1 MEEISQ
7 ELLRVVD
14 NLAPTRFSQLADEL
28 LEEHEKWKQAVR
40 GYALWEVPR
49 EGMASDRLAAGLKV
63 VSDIQNTLA
72 KFKVDGRQRNE
83 LQRKMHE
90 KMLAAILPH
99 IFGEEW
105 KFSADEI
112 LKRTNLQHT
121 KRYMLFGCPRRNG
134 KTLAIAMFNAA
145 VLRCLP
151 FRTRIA
157 VFGRDATASALLFKE
172 TIRFAYQ
179 TEGGETGW
187 HLGTTNTHPT
197 MRFSRKG
204 RGDPEANELIAMP
217 GTSGRG
223 IGGHIIVLEEAGFMD
238 IDLLLDTV
246 APLLQ
251 VQNTILIAISS
262 NDADETNHFNQWMI
276 ARHPKTNELL
286 FDVTH
291 VQRMCP
297 ACKMEEKTSCPHV
310 EAPTVDHLDPD
321 ATEVIAALM
330 KTSPMRFRAELYGNM
345 ESTHMRV
352 LNHKALEALKFV
364 PGVETNGFPFFFV
377 IVDPSGS
384 GSMSKSRSAVS
395 VLGIEPTG
403 NLLVR
408 DLVSFGLGSVWGQA
422 CRVDDEQIRGGL
434 VACR

>member
-7 ELLRVVD
+7 ELLRVVE

-28 LEEHEKWKQAVR
+28 IEEHEQWKKEVR
-40 GYALWEVPR
+40 GYHLWEIPR
-49 EGMASDRLAAGLKV
+49 QGMASDRLAAGLKV
-63 VSDIQNTLA
+63 VGDIQTTLK
-72 KFKVDGRQRNE
+72 KFRIDGKPRNE
-83 LQRKMHE
+83 LQCKMHD

-99 IFGEEW
+99 IFGDEW

-112 LKRTNLQHT
+112 LQRIKLQHT

-157 VFGRDATASALLFKE
+157 VFGRDATASSLLFKE
-172 TIRFAYQ
+172 TVRFAYQ

-276 ARHPKTNELL
+276 ARHPRTNELL

-291 VQRMCP
+291 VQRMC
-297 ACKMEEKTSCPHV
+297 AECKLAEKTSCPHV
-310 EAPTVDHLDPD
+310 EAPTVDHLDTD
-321 ATEVIAALM
+321 ATAVIAALM
-330 KTSPMRFRAELYGNM
+330 ASSPIRFRAELFGNM

-352 LNHKALEALKFV
+352 LNHKALEALKHV
-364 PGVETNGFPFFFV
+364 PGIETGGFPFFFV

-395 VLGIEPTG
+395 VLGVEPTG

-408 DLVSFGLGSVWGQA
+408 DLVS
-422 CRVDDEQIRGGL
+422 
-434 VACR
+434 